1 MGDEENIS
9 VFLVF
14 FAALLAVVVILQKW
28 LHDRPSISAFL
39 PEAAMVL
46 GMGMIFG
53 FFIHLL
59 VGKRV
64 NTAQVQEV
72 NDDDYSR
79 TTDVDLKVLLSFSP
93 SVFFVALLPPIIFN
107 SGLRIGAL
115 FFRHLAPIC
124 LFAVFGTMI
133 SAVSTALLLKGVINL
148 GFCGAFNPSLTELLC
163 FGALISST
171 DPISTLAVFQAK
183 KVDPQL
189 FYLVFG
195 ESALNDALAIVLFDS
210 FSRFVAKDND
220 ASAIV
225 LGFAEF
231 FLDLF
236 LNSVGSL
243 FLGGICGLF
252 TAYLFKQ
259 LDMRQN
265 RLMEISLYL
274 ILVYIPFL
282 LAEVLKLSGIVTILF
297 TGVAANRY
305 VVPNLSSITK
315 VNADMLFRLLA
326 HLAETSIFLELG
338 LSVFG
343 LIGHWNWKLIG
354 WSLLATLV
362 ARALNILPLSFLFNR
377 CLLRET
383 PDIYP
388 NEMVEDHILE
398 FRRAFSPAAND
409 RQGSLLGNFRND
421 ELSFGGMEP
430 PPMRYAMSF
439 SDASDITATPFTRKD
454 LKIRANTCAMMWYS
468 GLRGAV
474 SYACVRSFPDAS
486 PYKLDFIMT
495 TMALVVITVFLLGGT
510 TEFALSCLSINVGV
524 DEETYMKE
532 SLKEPL
538 VSNAITNFEKRHV
551 FPLVIRDY
559 NVMDGIDDPR
569 RLYHVSPGR
578 PRPRTPI
585 DPTIEMTES
594 GYLETTHGHGQGQV
608 ASRSIEER
616 AGLELLVRQDTLFDY
631 GAQ

>member
-1 MGDEENIS
+1 MANEENIS
-9 VFLVF
+9 YFLVF
-14 FAALLAVVVILQKW
+14 FAALLAVVVIFQKW
-28 LHDRPSISAFL
+28 LHDRPSISSFL

-53 FFIHLL
+53 FFIHLM

-64 NTAQVQEV
+64 AAQAL
-72 NDDDYSR
+72 DDDSASQE
-79 TTDVDLKVLLSFSP
+79 VDLKALLSFSP
-93 SVFFVALLPPIIFN
+93 SVFFVALLPPILFN
-107 SGLRIGAL
+107 SGLRIGPL

-124 LFAVFGTMI
+124 LFSVVGTTI
-133 SAVSTALLLKGVINL
+133 SALSTAFILKAVIDL
-148 GFCGAFNPSLTELLC
+148 GFCGNFQPSLVELLC
-163 FGALISST
+163 FGSLISST

-220 ASAIV
+220 AEAIA
-225 LGFAEF
+225 LGFAGF
-231 FLDLF
+231 FVDLF
-236 LNSVGSL
+236 LNCFGSL
-243 FLGGICGLF
+243 FLGGFCGLC

-274 ILVYIPFL
+274 LLVYIPFL
-282 LAEVLKLSGIVTILF
+282 LAEVLNLSGIVTILF

-343 LIGHWNWKLIG
+343 LIGHWNWEFIG
-354 WSLLATLV
+354 WSLFATLIG
-362 ARALNILPLSFLFNR
+362 RGLNIVPLSFLFNQ
-377 CLLRET
+377 CLLRGGRNACAS
-383 PDIYP
+383 DNII
-388 NEMVEDHILE
+388 EDDNIMQY
-398 FRRAFSPAAND
+398 RRAFSPVGVNQ
-409 RQGSLLGNFRND
+409 QGLGNFVSPYGNALD
-421 ELSFGGMEP
+421 SKIENPPLMYASSFGEI
-430 PPMRYAMSF
+430 S
-439 SDASDITATPFTRKD
+439 IETATPMTRKD
-454 LKIRANTCAMMWYS
+454 LKIRSNTCAMVWYS

-474 SYACVRSFPDAS
+474 SYACSRSFPDES
-486 PYKLDFIMT
+486 KYKLDFIMT
-495 TMALVVITVFLLGGT
+495 TMALVVITVFMLGGT
-510 TEFALSCLSINVGV
+510 TELALSFLRIDVGV
-524 DEETYMKE
+524 DEDTYMRE

-538 VSNAITNFEKRHV
+538 VSNKVTDFEQRHV
-551 FPLVIRDY
+551 FPRVVRDY
-559 NVMDGIDDPR
+559 HCMHGIQSDPR
-569 RLYHVSPGR
+569 RALHQSHWQ
-578 PRPRTPI
+578 RPRTPI

-594 GYLETTHGHGQGQV
+594 GYLETTKGH
-608 ASRSIEER
+608 AEEVGKSTDER
-616 AGLELLVRQDTLFDY
+616 VDMIGLLVRQDTLFDY

>member
-1 MGDEENIS
+1 
-9 VFLVF
+9 
-14 FAALLAVVVILQKW
+14 
-28 LHDRPSISAFL
+28 
-39 PEAAMVL
+39 MVL

-59 VGKRV
+59 VGKRMSA
-64 NTAQVQEV
+64 AQAQEV
-72 NDDDYSR
+72 NDDDNSKYSE
-79 TTDVDLKVLLSFSP
+79 VDLKVLLSFSP
-93 SVFFVALLPPIIFN
+93 SVFFVALLPPILFN

-124 LFAVFGTMI
+124 LFAIIGTMI
-133 SAVSTALLLKGVINL
+133 SALSTAFILKGVIDL
-148 GFCGAFNPSLTELLC
+148 GLCGAFNPSLIELLC

-195 ESALNDALAIVLFDS
+195 EAALNDALAIVLFDS

-343 LIGHWNWKLIG
+343 LIGHWNWKFIG
-354 WSLLATLV
+354 WALLATLI
-362 ARALNILPLSFLFNR
+362 ARALNILPLSLLFNR
-377 CLLRET
+377 CLLRDT
-383 PDIYP
+383 PDIYLDDGV
-388 NEMVEDHILE
+388 VEDHILE
-398 FRRAFSPAAND
+398 FRRAFSPAAHS
-409 RQGSLLGNFRND
+409 RQGSLLGNFRSED
-421 ELSFGGMEP
+421 RSQGGNEP
-430 PPMRYAMSF
+430 PPMSYAMSF
-439 SDASDITATPFTRKD
+439 SDASDITATPMTRKD
-454 LKIRANTCAMMWYS
+454 LKIRANTCAMVWYS

-474 SYACVRSFPDAS
+474 SYACVRSFPDES

-510 TEFALSCLSINVGV
+510 TELALSCLNINLGV
-524 DEETYMKE
+524 DEDTYMKE

-538 VSNAITNFEKRHV
+538 VSNAITNFEKRYV
-551 FPLVIRDY
+551 FPLVVRDY
-559 NVMDGIDDPR
+559 HVMHGIDDPR
-569 RLYHVSPGR
+569 RQYHVSPGR

-594 GYLETTHGHGQGQV
+594 GYLETTNAHV
-608 ASRSIEER
+608 PSRSKEER
-616 AGLELLVRQDTLFDY
+616 TGFELLVRQDTLFDY

>member
-1 MGDEENIS
+1 
-9 VFLVF
+9 
-14 FAALLAVVVILQKW
+14 
-28 LHDRPSISAFL
+28 
-39 PEAAMVL
+39 
-46 GMGMIFG
+46 
-53 FFIHLL
+53 
-59 VGKRV
+59 
-64 NTAQVQEV
+64 
-72 NDDDYSR
+72 
-79 TTDVDLKVLLSFSP
+79 
-93 SVFFVALLPPIIFN
+93 
-107 SGLRIGAL
+107 
-115 FFRHLAPIC
+115 
-124 LFAVFGTMI
+124 
-133 SAVSTALLLKGVINL
+133 
-148 GFCGAFNPSLTELLC
+148 
-163 FGALISST
+163 
-171 DPISTLAVFQAK
+171 VFQAK

-195 ESALNDALAIVLFDS
+195 EAALNDALAIVLFDS

-220 ASAIV
+220 TSAIV

-243 FLGGICGLF
+243 FLGGLCGLF

-343 LIGHWNWKLIG
+343 LIGHWNWSFIG
-354 WSLLATLV
+354 WALLATLL
-362 ARALNILPLSFLFNR
+362 ARALNILPLSLLFNR
-377 CLLRET
+377 CLLRDT

-388 NEMVEDHILE
+388 NEAMDDHILE
-398 FRRAFSPAAND
+398 FRRAFSPVGHD
-409 RQGSLLGNFRND
+409 RQGSLLGNFRTED
-421 ELSFGGMEP
+421 MSLGGINAP
-430 PPMRYAMSF
+430 PVSYAMSF
-439 SDASDITATPFTRKD
+439 SDASDVTATPLTRKD
-454 LKIRANTCAMMWYS
+454 LKIRANTCAMVWYS

-474 SYACVRSFPDAS
+474 SYACVRSFPDES

-510 TEFALSCLSINVGV
+510 TELALSCLNINVGV

-551 FPLVIRDY
+551 FPRVIRDY
-559 NVMDGIDDPR
+559 NVMEGIDDPR
-569 RLYHVSPGR
+569 RQYHVSPGR

-594 GYLETTHGHGQGQV
+594 GYLETTNGHHAA
-608 ASRSIEER
+608 ASRSVEER
-616 AGLELLVRQDTLFDY
+616 TGLELLVRQDTLFDY

>member
-9 VFLVF
+9 AFLVF
-14 FAALLAVVVILQKW
+14 FAALLASVVILQKW
-28 LHDRPSISAFL
+28 LHDRPVISSFL

-59 VGKRV
+59 VGRRV
-64 NTAQVQEV
+64 AQQQAQ
-72 NDDDYSR
+72 DDDANNAS
-79 TTDVDLKVLLSFSP
+79 DVEIKALLSFSP
-93 SVFFVALLPPIIFN
+93 SVFFVALLPPILFN
-107 SGLRIGAL
+107 SGLRVGAL

-124 LFAVFGTMI
+124 LFAVLGTMI
-133 SAVSTALLLKGVINL
+133 SALSTALILKGVIEL
-148 GFCGAFNPSLTELLC
+148 GLVKNFYPSLTELFC
-163 FGALISST
+163 FGSLISST

-195 ESALNDALAIVLFDS
+195 EAALNDALAIVLFDS
-210 FSRFVAKDND
+210 FSRFVGQGND

-225 LGFAEF
+225 RGLAEF

-243 FLGGICGLF
+243 ILGGLCGLC
-252 TAYLFKQ
+252 TAFVFKQ

-265 RLMEISLYL
+265 RLLEISLYL

-297 TGVAANRY
+297 TGIAANRY

-343 LIGHWNWKLIG
+343 LIGHWNWAFIG
-354 WSLLATLV
+354 WALVATLI
-362 ARALNILPLSFLFNR
+362 ARALNILPLSFLFNQ
-377 CLLRET
+377 CLLRDFPELYS
-383 PDIYP
+383 DDG
-388 NEMVEDHILE
+388 VEDQILE
-398 FRRAFSPAAND
+398 FRRAFSPVSNMNKK
-409 RQGSLLGNFRND
+409 QEPFLGNFKTESVSTSN
-421 ELSFGGMEP
+421 SHIPTP
-430 PPMRYAMSF
+430 PVMYATSF
-439 SDASDITATPFTRKD
+439 SDASEVTATPLARKD
-454 LKIRANTCAMMWYS
+454 LKIRTNTCAMVWYS

-474 SYACVRSFPDAS
+474 SYACCRSFPDES
-486 PYKLDFIMT
+486 KYKLDFIMT
-495 TMALVVITVFLLGGT
+495 TMALVLITVFFLGGT
-510 TEFALSCLSINVGV
+510 TEMALSCLRINVGV
-524 DEETYMKE
+524 DEETYMRE

-538 VSNAITNFEKRHV
+538 VSNAITNFEKRFI
-551 FPLVIRDY
+551 FPLVIRDF
-559 NVMDGIDDPR
+559 NVMHGIDDPR
-569 RLYHVSPGR
+569 KQYHNSPAR
-578 PRPRTPI
+578 RPRTPI
-585 DPTIEMTES
+585 DPTIEITES
-594 GYLETTHGHGQGQV
+594 GYLETTNPQLVPDDRVGF
-608 ASRSIEER
+608 
-616 AGLELLVRQDTLFDY
+616 ELLVRQDTLFDY